1 MIKILHIVFSAAL
14 IITLFLF
21 IFLGKEWAQ
30 MPFFLCLAAVSFFNL
45 FFHLR
50 QRKSSDKKD

>member
-1 MIKILHIVFSAAL
+1 MIKILYIVFYAAL

-30 MPFFLCLAAVSFFNL
+30 SPFFLCLAILSIFNL
-45 FFHLR
+45 FLNLK
-50 QRKSSDKKD
+50 QRKSPDKKD